1 MKVFVAGATGVLGR
15 RTVAGLL
22 ADGAQVT
29 AIARTD
35 SKAAA
40 LDRLGATPARV
51 SLFDRDALSAA
62 VAGHDVVV
70 NLATAIPTGERA
82 NDLAAW
88 DDNDRIRREGSRNL
102 VDAALDAG
110 AERYVQ
116 ESISL
121 LYADGADAW
130 LDESAPVEP
139 TVITACALAAEAEAA
154 RFTAVGGGESV
165 ALRFAYLY
173 GHDSAHSVEAAAAAR
188 AGAPYEIGPPA
199 AFRPVVT
206 NDDAA
211 VAVVAA
217 LDAPGGLYNVADDE
231 PLRRSEHAEV
241 LARALGVAPVPP
253 LDVEMPLPASMLVR
267 SQRVSSERFRAATG
281 WRPRHPSAREG
292 WPAVLAAL

>member
-15 RTVAGLL
+15 RAVAGLL
-22 ADGAQVT
+22 ARGAQVT
-29 AIARTD
+29 GIARTD
-35 SKAAA
+35 GAAAA
-40 LDRLGATPARV
+40 LDRVGATPARV
-51 SLFDRDALSAA
+51 SLFDPEPLSTA
-62 VAGHDVVV
+62 VAGHDVVL

-102 VDAALDAG
+102 VDAALDGGAG
-110 AERYVQ
+110 RYVQ
-116 ESISL
+116 ESICL
-121 LYADGADAW
+121 LYADGGDSW

-139 TVITACALAAEAEAA
+139 TVITACALAAEAESA

-165 ALRFAYLY
+165 ALRVAYLD
-173 GHDSAHSVEAAAAAR
+173 GHDSAHTVEAIAAAR
-188 AGAPYEIGPPA
+188 AGAPYEIGPPD

-211 VAVVAA
+211 AAVVAS

-231 PLRRSEHAEV
+231 PLRRSEHAQV

-253 LDVEMPLPASMLVR
+253 LDVEVPPPASMLVR

-281 WRPRHPSAREG
+281 WRPRHGSAREG
-292 WPAVLAAL
+292 WPAVVAAL